1 MFRLSA
7 ILSLAAL
14 PAFADAPKVVV
25 DIAPVH
31 ALVAQVMSGVGAPD
45 LLLDQDANPHSVQL
59 RPSQARM
66 LSEADLVIW
75 VGPELSPWLERALD
89 GLGADDQ
96 IVLMDHPATTLRPF
110 VRPAAAEDDHGH
122 DDDHDHDHD
131 DHDHDD
137 HEHDD
142 HGHDDHGHEA
152 DAHDDHDH
160 GDYDPHLWTSIDNAR
175 AWLPA
180 FAEDLAAR
188 DPENAAT
195 YRANAENAVAGI
207 DDLAAAI
214 EARLASHQ
222 GAEIVTFHAA
232 WGYFADRFG
241 FEIAGTVRPG
251 DASTPSAAALAKLR
265 DIVAD
270 HGVTCA
276 FAEPA
281 FDPALLEAI
290 AGETGLR
297 IGLLD
302 PTGALQEIGPGHYAA
317 TLSAAADSIS
327 ECLSQQ

>member
-14 PAFADAPKVVV
+14 PAFAEAPKVVV

-31 ALVAQVMSGVGAPD
+31 ALVAQVMAGVGAPD

-66 LSEADLVIW
+66 LSNADLVVW

-89 GLGADDQ
+89 GLGADEQ
-96 IVLMDHPATTLRPF
+96 IVLMDHQATMLRPV

-122 DDDHDHDHD
+122 EDHGEDGHEDDD
-131 DHDHDD
+131 
-137 HEHDD
+137 HDD
-142 HGHDDHGHEA
+142 HGHDDHA
-152 DAHDDHDH
+152 DADDDHDH
-160 GDYDPHLWTSIDNAR
+160 GNYDPHLWTSIDNAR

-180 FAEDLAAR
+180 FAEDLAMR
-188 DPENAAT
+188 DPANAAA
-195 YRANAENAVAGI
+195 YRANAEAAVAGI
-207 DDLAAAI
+207 DDLTARI
-214 EARLASHQ
+214 EARLAPHK
-222 GAEIVTFHAA
+222 GAEIVTFHAS
-232 WGYFADRFG
+232 WGYFAERFG
-241 FEIAGTVRPG
+241 IEIVGSVRPG
-251 DASTPSAAALAKLR
+251 DASTPSVAALAELR
-265 DIVAD
+265 GIVAE

-297 IGLLD
+297 IGMLD
-302 PTGALQEIGPGHYAA
+302 PIGALQEAGPGHYAA
-317 TLSAAADSIS
+317 TMLAAADSLA
-327 ECLSQQ
+327 ECLSQE

>member
-31 ALVAQVMSGVGAPD
+31 ALVSQVMAGVGTPD
-45 LLLDQDANPHSVQL
+45 LLLEQGSDPHSVQL

-66 LSEADLVIW
+66 LSDADLVVW
-75 VGPELSPWLERALD
+75 VGPELSPWLARALD
-89 GLGADDQ
+89 GLGADEQ
-96 IVLMDHPATTLRPF
+96 IVLMDHPATTLRSF
-110 VRPAAAEDDHGH
+110 VRPTATEEE
-122 DDDHDHDHD
+122 HD
-131 DHDHDD
+131 DHA

-142 HGHDDHGHEA
+142 HAHDESGHDHEDDHGEGGEEDHAHA
-152 DAHDDHDH
+152 DEH
-160 GDYDPHLWTSIDNAR
+160 GDDDPHLWTSIDNAR

-195 YRANAENAVAGI
+195 YRANAEQAVAGL
-207 DDLAAAI
+207 DELAASI
-214 EARLASHQ
+214 EARLAPHQ

-232 WGYFADRFG
+232 WGYFAERFG

-251 DASTPSAAALAKLR
+251 DASTPSAAALAGLR
-265 DIVAD
+265 EIISE
-270 HGVTCA
+270 HGVECA

-281 FDPALLEAI
+281 YDPALLNAI

-317 TLSAAADSIS
+317 TLTAAADAIAG
-327 ECLSQQ
+327 CLAQD

>member
-31 ALVAQVMSGVGAPD
+31 ALVAQVMAGVGAPD
-45 LLLDQDANPHSVQL
+45 LLLDQDTNPHSVQL

-66 LSEADLVIW
+66 LSDADLVVW

-89 GLGADDQ
+89 GLGADEQ

-110 VRPAAAEDDHGH
+110 VRPTAAEDDHGH
-122 DDDHDHDHD
+122 DDD
-131 DHDHDD
+131 
-137 HEHDD
+137 EHDD
-142 HGHDDHGHEA
+142 HGHDDHA
-152 DAHDDHDH
+152 DADDDDGHDDHDH

-188 DPENAAT
+188 DPANAEA
-195 YRANAENAVAGI
+195 YRANAEAAVAGI
-207 DDLAAAI
+207 DDLAAQI
-214 EARLASHQ
+214 EARLAPHQ
-222 GAEIVTFHAA
+222 GAEIVTFHAS
-232 WGYFADRFG
+232 WGYFAERFG
-241 FEIAGTVRPG
+241 IEIVGSVRPG
-251 DASTPSAAALAKLR
+251 DASTPSVAALAELR
-265 DIVAD
+265 GIE

-302 PTGALQEIGPGHYAA
+302 PTGALQEAGPGHYAA
-317 TLSAAADSIS
+317 TMLAAADSLA
-327 ECLSQQ
+327 ECLSQE